1 MLDYAAARKVGF
13 PIGSGNVEATCK
25 SLVSLRMRRPG
36 SRWKEKSGEEILQLR
51 ALLLSDRWQDGVR
64 RSLSPLRKPVKF
76 VGKMEA
82 RAA

>member
-1 MLDYAAARKVGF
+1 
-13 PIGSGNVEATCK
+13 
-25 SLVSLRMRRPG
+25 MRRPG